1 MYSIIISGKEYQV
14 KFGFNSFCDTDLMDR
29 TKDLIMLFQNE
40 NVSDDQGAAM
50 LGKIKDL
57 FICVRDLLF
66 VGFQK
71 FNPVKSPQEIGDLLD
86 QYHDEGD
93 EENPHGIMDLFGDL
107 GNELMSE
114 GFLGDLMKQGAEET
128 QTSRPRSITKK
139 K

>member
-114 GFLGDLMKQGAEET
+114 GFLGDLMKQGAEEA
-128 QTSRPRSITKK
+128 QTPRPRSITKK

>member
-128 QTSRPRSITKK
+128 QTPRPRSITKK